1 MNRLPVDDVIPDL
14 LTALEQRNAA
24 VLQAPP
30 GAGKTT
36 RVPLAL
42 LDAPWLN
49 GKRIIMLEPRRLAA
63 TNAARWMARSLGE
76 EAGATVGYAI
86 RFDRRVSARTRVEV
100 VTEGILTRRL
110 QSDPLLEGVGAV
122 IFDEFHERS
131 IHSDLAL
138 ALCRDVQAGLRED
151 LRIIVMSATMA
162 AAPVAALLGDAPV
175 ITSEGRNHPVVLRHI
190 PPNDRENLPSA
201 VARAVRIAARECEGD
216 ILAFLPGVGEIRRC
230 GQLLADDPPLHAPL
244 VVPLYGDL
252 PFVEQERAI
261 LPVPGRR
268 KVVLATT
275 IAETSLT
282 IEGVRVVV
290 DGGQTRRLRYDPASG
305 LNRLVTE
312 RVSAASATQ
321 RAGRA
326 GRLGPGTCYRLWPE
340 HNQQA
345 LLAADPP
352 EILIADLAPLAL
364 DLAHWGVSDPAS
376 LAWLDPPPRGALE
389 EARNLLKSLDA
400 LDGQG
405 MITETGRRMAELPLH
420 PRLAHML
427 LRATERGLAP
437 LACDV
442 AALLTERDIVRPAGT
457 GQATERAGCD
467 MLIRV
472 EALEQWRQG
481 RGGRDHQVDSSA
493 CRAVDRVASHLR
505 RLIAPDGKG
514 HAVADP
520 VRETGLLLSWAYPD
534 RIAQARPGGERRYLL
549 ANGRGALLSERSSLH
564 GEQLLVAYLVERGE
578 RGDDLIRQA
587 SALDPARFHEEFS
600 GDIYRRRTVVWD
612 DREGRVIA
620 RDEVCYGAI
629 VLESRPVSATGDEVR
644 AALLTGLRVGPGITA
659 LGWPPAVRQFRA
671 RVRFLGRVCPV
682 DGWPDLSDE
691 RLLETIEVWLGP
703 FLGKARSLADLAS
716 IDLLTPLKAL
726 LSWDQL
732 RRLDEGAP
740 THLTVPSGSRISL
753 AYDAEGAPTLAVK
766 LQEMFGCADTP
777 AVAWG
782 RVPVV
787 VHLLSP
793 AGRPL
798 QVTSDLRGFWNGAY
812 QEVKKEM
819 RGRYP
824 KHPWPDDPWSAVPTR
839 RTKRSGEG

>member
-1 MNRLPVDDVIPDL
+1 MNRLPVDDVIPRL
-14 LTALEQRNAA
+14 LTILEQRNAA

-42 LDAPWLN
+42 LEAPWLQ

-63 TNAARWMARSLGE
+63 TNAARWMGRSLGE
-76 EAGATVGYAI
+76 ETGATVGYAI
-86 RFDRRVSARTRVEV
+86 RFDRRVSVRTRVEV
-100 VTEGILTRRL
+100 VTEGVLTRRL
-110 QSDPLLEGVGAV
+110 QTDPLLEGVGAV

-131 IHSDLAL
+131 VHSDLAL

-151 LRIIVMSATMA
+151 LRIIVMSATLD
-162 AAPVAALLGDAPV
+162 AAPVSALLDGAPV
-175 ITSEGRNHPVVLRHI
+175 ITSAGQSHPVEIRYVAS
-190 PPNDRENLPSA
+190 NERENLPSA
-201 VARAVRIAARECEGD
+201 VARVVRTALRECDGD
-216 ILAFLPGVGEIRRC
+216 ILAFLPGAGEIRRC
-230 GQLLADDPPLHAPL
+230 RQFLDEDPPQQSPL

-252 PFVEQERAI
+252 PFDEQERAI
-261 LPVPGRR
+261 LPISGRR

-290 DGGQTRRLRYDPASG
+290 DGGRTRRLRFDPSTG
-305 LNRLVTE
+305 MNRLVTE

-326 GRLGPGTCYRLWPE
+326 GRLGPGTCYRLWNE
-340 HNQQA
+340 HDWQT
-345 LLAADPP
+345 LLPADPP
-352 EILIADLAPLAL
+352 EILISDLAPLAL
-364 DLAHWGVSDPAS
+364 DLANWGVSDPTS
-376 LAWLDPPPRGALE
+376 LAWLNPPPRGALE
-389 EARNLLKSLDA
+389 EARSLLKALDA

-427 LRATERGLAP
+427 LRSAECGLVT

-442 AALLTERDIVRPAGT
+442 AALLTERDIFRSPGPS
-457 GQATERAGCD
+457 QNIDRSGCD
-467 MLIRV
+467 MFVRV

-481 RGGRDHQVDSSA
+481 KRGGELQADPSA
-493 CRAVDRVASHLR
+493 CRAVDRVAAHLR
-505 RLIAPDGKG
+505 RLIDPAGKKSRISAQAG
-514 HAVADP
+514 
-520 VRETGLLLSWAYPD
+520 ETGLLLAWAYPD
-534 RIAQARPGGERRYLL
+534 RIALARPGGERRYLL
-549 ANGRGALLSERSSLH
+549 ANGRGAQLSERSTLH
-564 GEQLLVAYLVERGE
+564 GEALLVAYLVERGE

-587 SALDPARFHEEFS
+587 SELDPVRFRDKFA
-600 GDIYRRRTVVWD
+600 GDIVQRRCVFWD

-620 RDEVCYGAI
+620 REEVCYGAL
-629 VLESRPVSATGDEVR
+629 VLESRPVSVRNDEIR
-644 AALLTGLRVGPGITA
+644 DALLVGLRTGQGLAA
-659 LGWPPAVRQFRA
+659 LGWTTSARQFLARA
-671 RVRFLGRVCPV
+671 RFLGRVCPEE
-682 DGWPDLSDE
+682 GWPDLSDE
-691 RLLETIEVWLGP
+691 RLLETLAEWLGP
-703 FLGKARSLADLAS
+703 FLGSARRLAAVAS
-716 IDLLTPLKAL
+716 IDLFPPLKTL
-726 LSWDQL
+726 LSWEQL

-740 THLTVPSGSRISL
+740 THLTVPSGSRIPL
-753 AYDAEGAPTLAVK
+753 DYDTDGSPTLAVK
-766 LQEMFGCADTP
+766 LQEMFGLADTP

-824 KHPWPDDPWSAVPTR
+824 KHPWPDDPWSALPTK
-839 RTKRSGEG
+839 RTKRAGER